1 MDESPET
8 RENRL
13 VCAYAYA
20 VSEENASCGEIVT
33 APDLRC
39 VEFCPQFCDT
49 RRTGADSPKMKFAEP
64 LRPPE
69 SSATL

>member
-1 MDESPET
+1 MRKAHMLNSRRHMDESPET

-33 APDLRC
+33 CPDLRLRA
-39 VEFCPQFCDT
+39 EFC
-49 RRTGADSPKMKFAEP
+49 R
-64 LRPPE
+64 
-69 SSATL
+69 SSAIHGGQARILRK